1 MNRTDFLKAAQGQG
15 KLVELYADADDLE
28 KFAAGIVLAMD
39 DEHLILSSITES
51 GAYDGLVL
59 FPLDSILMQATDTQ
73 YLKKLERLQAAD
85 AFPPV
90 ELPDIG
96 RLDQAL
102 LDYAARRQLVV
113 SVELL
118 GSGYYDCRGLVRQA
132 GPECFLMDALTV
144 YGEADGVRLVP
155 LKNVTQIACDTS
167 DEQIIA
173 RLIGKR
179 A

>member
-1 MNRTDFLKAAQGQG
+1 MQTILKN
-15 KLVELYADADDLE
+15 LPP
-28 KFAAGIVLAMD
+28 VLCWRWMTNA
-39 DEHLILSSITES
+39 LSCP
-51 GAYDGLVL
+51 
-59 FPLDSILMQATDTQ
+59 PLQNPAPMTASSFSRWSILMQAADTQ

-132 GPECFLMDALTV
+132 GPEYFLLDALTV

-179 A
+179 V

>member
-1 MNRTDFLKAAQGQG
+1 MIKC
-15 KLVELYADADDLE
+15 KV
-28 KFAAGIVLAMD
+28 
-39 DEHLILSSITES
+39 
-51 GAYDGLVL
+51 
-59 FPLDSILMQATDTQ
+59 
-73 YLKKLERLQAAD
+73 AD

-118 GSGYYDCRGLVRQA
+118 GSGYYDCKGLVRQA
-132 GPECFLMDALTV
+132 GPEYFLLDALTV

-155 LKNVTQIACDTS
+155 LKNVTQIGCDTS

-173 RLIGKR
+173 RLFGLWV
-179 A
+179 

>member
-1 MNRTDFLKAAQGQG
+1 MNRTDLLKAAQGQG
-15 KLVELYADADDLE
+15 KLVELYTDADDLE

-59 FPLDSILMQATDTQ
+59 FPLDSIL
-73 YLKKLERLQAAD
+73 LQAAD

-118 GSGYYDCRGLVRQA
+118 GSGYYDCRGLVRQS

>member
-1 MNRTDFLKAAQGQG
+1 MCIRD
-15 KLVELYADADDLE
+15 
-28 KFAAGIVLAMD
+28 
-39 DEHLILSSITES
+39 
-51 GAYDGLVL
+51 
-59 FPLDSILMQATDTQ
+59 
-73 YLKKLERLQAAD
+73 RLQAAD

-113 SVELL
+113 PVELL

-155 LKNVTQIACDTS
+155 LRCV
-167 DEQIIA
+167 
-173 RLIGKR
+173 
-179 A
+179 